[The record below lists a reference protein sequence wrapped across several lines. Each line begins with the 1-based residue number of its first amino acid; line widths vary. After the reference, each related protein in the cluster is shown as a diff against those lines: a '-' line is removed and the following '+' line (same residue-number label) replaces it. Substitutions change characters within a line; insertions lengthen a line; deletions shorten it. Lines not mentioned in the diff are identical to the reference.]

1 MQPERIAYGVY
12 RLRTLLVNVY
22 FITGSEELHSPWTLI
37 DTGLPGYSG
46 AIRRA
51 AERTFGGPPSQ
62 ILLTHGHFDHVG
74 GLPTLAERWGVPVY
88 AHPLEMPYLTGR
100 SQYPPPDPTAG
111 GGALAWTS
119 AVNPRGPIDLGARV
133 RILPEGGAVPG
144 LPDWLWL
151 RTPGHTPGHVSLYRE
166 GDGTL
171 IAGDAVVTTKQESLL
186 NVIAQREM
194 VWRPP
199 AYFTPDWIAAR
210 RSVQTIAALN
220 PEVLATGHGRV
231 LRGESM
237 RRALRNL
244 ANGFDEAMPSSG
256 RYVPYPA
263 VFDETGVVHVPPRVH
278 MTPAARAVLG
288 AAALAA
294 GLTLIAARRRA
305 VASRALR

>member
-1 MQPERIAYGVY
+1 M
-12 RLRTLLVNVY
+12 
-22 FITGSEELHSPWTLI
+22 
-37 DTGLPGYSG
+37 
-46 AIRRA
+46 
-51 AERTFGGPPSQ
+51 
-62 ILLTHGHFDHVG
+62 
-74 GLPTLAERWGVPVY
+74 
-88 AHPLEMPYLTGR
+88 
-100 SQYPPPDPTAG
+100 
-111 GGALAWTS
+111 
-119 AVNPRGPIDLGARV
+119 
-133 RILPEGGAVPG
+133 PG
-144 LPDWLWL
+144 LPDWQWL

-186 NVIAQREM
+186 NVIAQRET

-199 AYFTPDWIAAR
+199 AYFTPDWSAAR

-244 ANGFDEAMPSSG
+244 ANRFDEAMPSSG

-278 MTPAARAVLG
+278 MTPGARMLLG
-288 AAALAA
+288 AGALAA
-294 GLTLIAARRRA
+294 GLTMIAARRRA
-305 VASRALR
+305 AASRALR